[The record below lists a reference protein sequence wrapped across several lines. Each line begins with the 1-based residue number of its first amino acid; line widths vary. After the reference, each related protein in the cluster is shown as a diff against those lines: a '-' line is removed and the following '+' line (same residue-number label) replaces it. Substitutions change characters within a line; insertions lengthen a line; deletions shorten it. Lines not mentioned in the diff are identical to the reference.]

1 MQPGNHRPISLT
13 CIICKVMEAIIR
25 DNIVEHLTNNELIRA
40 SQHGFMNS
48 KSCLTNLIEYLD
60 TLTKLVDAGHNVD
73 VIYLDFAKA
82 FDKVPHQRL
91 LTKLQAHGIS
101 GKVLDWVSAWLS
113 DRKQR
118 VVLNGCYSEWAHVT
132 SGVPQGSVLGP
143 TCFVVFIND
152 LDDVIS
158 LVDGFIFKFADDTK
172 AGRIIVDESDRKIM
186 QENINQLMMWA
197 ET

>member
-1 MQPGNHRPISLT
+1 
-13 CIICKVMEAIIR
+13 ME
-25 DNIVEHLTNNELIRA
+25 
-40 SQHGFMNS
+40 
-48 KSCLTNLIEYLD
+48 
-60 TLTKLVDAGHNVD
+60 LVDAGYNVIHSD
-73 VIYLDFAKA
+73 IAKA
-82 FDKVPHQRL
+82 LDLVTHQRL

-158 LVDGFIFKFADDTK
+158 LVDGFIFKFV
-172 AGRIIVDESDRKIM
+172 R
-186 QENINQLMMWA
+186 L
-197 ET
+197 